1 MSLHKQEQDNRK
13 LAAVI
18 GFWSALLMAMTNLWF
33 YVTFLPY
40 GPVWSAPWPGM
51 AAYAASFQSTPFLVW
66 VIPSFLLPSVVLV
79 MMVSMHKWA
88 AKERQL
94 WSLLAVAFATVYAAV
109 LTPFYYIQMT
119 VVPYHLVQG
128 TTEGLS
134 LWLFAYHYPHNIF
147 GALEGIGYGLLGVSL
162 FFAAQVFR
170 SGRLQ
175 QWVRW
180 TFIGLGAS
188 VAALFI
194 NPLFPLPTVLGMVAG
209 LAGLILGVLAPVLLA
224 FVFRRDMF
232 PSSTMDSQTEIG
244 LDRSNV
250 GKG

>member
-1 MSLHKQEQDNRK
+1 MPLLKKEQNNRR

-18 GFWSALLMAMTNLWF
+18 GFWSALLMAITNLWF
-33 YVTFLPY
+33 YVAFLPY
-40 GPVWSAPWPGM
+40 SPVWSAPWPGM
-51 AAYAASFQSTPFLVW
+51 AAYAASFQSKPFLKW

-79 MMVSMHKWA
+79 MMISVNKWA
-88 AKERQL
+88 AKERQP
-94 WSLLAVAFATVYAAV
+94 WSLLAVAFATLYAAV

-119 VVPYHLVQG
+119 VVPYHLIQG

-134 LWLFAYHYPHNIF
+134 LWLFAYHYPYNIF
-147 GALEGIGYGLLGVSL
+147 GAFEGIGYGLLGVSL
-162 FFAAQVFR
+162 FFAAHVFR

-188 VAALFI
+188 VFALFI
-194 NPLFPLPTVLGMVAG
+194 NPLFPLPNALGLGAG

-224 FVFRRDMF
+224 CVFRRDII
-232 PSSTMDSQTEIG
+232 PSSKMDIQT
-244 LDRSNV
+244 
-250 GKG
+250 